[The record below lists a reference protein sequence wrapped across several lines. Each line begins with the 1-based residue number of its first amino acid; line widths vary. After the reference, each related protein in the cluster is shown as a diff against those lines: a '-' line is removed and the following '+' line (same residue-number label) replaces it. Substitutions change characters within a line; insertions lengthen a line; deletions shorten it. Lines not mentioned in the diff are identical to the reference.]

1 MSFGFSA
8 GDFVASIVLISNVV
22 RALDASTG
30 SVAEVEALL
39 STLES
44 LKQAIRTSAVVYLQC
59 VLDDLN
65 DDHSLVAKNIK
76 GLIDDE
82 HKHCDEILDSFIKS
96 LKPYNE
102 AFFRA
107 GGSSLTRQARK
118 ITWLFRK
125 TDAAQVNMNLTR
137 HLTALEMYCTMFSDL
152 QSAAIQKASSTTLSN
167 ILDIRG
173 DVTTILSVIRPQRCI
188 PAGLGY
194 SWEATPALSDNV
206 LLLDAIGRSDLH
218 GLLVIM
224 YRNIPGKQ
232 KIARREYNLTDKESD
247 GVLVERSNWET
258 TIHPGMTLSLNMIFP
273 AAQTVDLHRCP
284 QCDMPCLDNTLPG
297 ERRR

>member
-44 LKQAIRTSAVVYLQC
+44 LKQAIRTSAVVYPQC

-76 GLIDDE
+76 SLIDDE

-137 HLTALEMYCTMFSDL
+137 HLTALEMYCTMLSDL

-206 LLLDAIGRSDLH
+206 LLLDAIGRSVRLPIM
-218 GLLVIM
+218 LL
-224 YRNIPGKQ
+224 G
-232 KIARREYNLTDKESD
+232 S
-247 GVLVERSNWET
+247 VEASQN
-258 TIHPGMTLSLNMIFP
+258 HQVSLI
-273 AAQTVDLHRCP
+273 
-284 QCDMPCLDNTLPG
+284 
-297 ERRR
+297 